1 MRNPWLLIAGVVALA
16 LVAGVGQRLLAGE
29 GCADPPELFGAPPPG
44 YRYEPE
50 TREQLGPGEA
60 AYVARAGDKS
70 AFLISVSVPEP
81 EAQNLDAY
89 IGLAQKTDIVNKAE
103 IDGREVVRLAPE
115 QGGRAV
121 AAFKSCH
128 FIQVGSR
135 DPAVA
140 EDVARAVFGD

>member
-16 LVAGVGQRLLAGE
+16 LVAGVGQRLLSGE
-29 GCADPPELFGAPPPG
+29 GCADPPELFGAPPEG

-50 TREQLGPGEA
+50 AREKLRDGEA
-60 AYVARAGDKS
+60 AYVARGSGKP
-70 AFLISVSVPEP
+70 AFLVSVSVPEP

-89 IGLAQKTDIVNKAE
+89 IGLAQDTDIVNKAE
-103 IDGREVVRLAPE
+103 IDGREVVRLAPAK
-115 QGGRAV
+115 GGRAV

-128 FIQVGSR
+128 FIQVGSE
-135 DPAVA
+135 DPSVA

>member
-1 MRNPWLLIAGVVALA
+1 MNRPWLLIAGVVALA

-29 GCADPPELFGAPPPG
+29 SCAEPPELFGAPPQG
-44 YRYEPE
+44 YRYAPDPRQKLR
-50 TREQLGPGEA
+50 TGEA
-60 AYVARAGDKS
+60 AYVARGPEEP

-89 IGLAQKTDIVNKAE
+89 VELAQDSDIVNKAE
-103 IDGREVVRLAPE
+103 IDGREVVRLAPG

-128 FIQVGSR
+128 FIQVGSE
-135 DPAVA
+135 DAGVA